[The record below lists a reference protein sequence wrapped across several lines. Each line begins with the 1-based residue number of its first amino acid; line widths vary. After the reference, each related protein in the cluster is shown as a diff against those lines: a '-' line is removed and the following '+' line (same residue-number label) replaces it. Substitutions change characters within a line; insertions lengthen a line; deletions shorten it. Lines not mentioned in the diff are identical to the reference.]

1 MIRRLRL
8 KFVLMN
14 GYEMKE
20 QHQYLLGLVSFQHDR
35 LHFH

>member
-14 GYEMKE
+14 MAF
-20 QHQYLLGLVSFQHDR
+20 VSVLQAAVFVVVQR
-35 LHFH
+35 TKQ